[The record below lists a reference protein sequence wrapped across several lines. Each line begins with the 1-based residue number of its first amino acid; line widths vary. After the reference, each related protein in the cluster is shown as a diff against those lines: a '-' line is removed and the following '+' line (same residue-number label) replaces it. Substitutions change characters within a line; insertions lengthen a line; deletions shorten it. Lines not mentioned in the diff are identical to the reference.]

1 MKLKYLI
8 FSGVMMLVT
17 ACSSDFMDSIPKGKL
32 SDGVLNTAPGIED
45 LCTAAYSALAGPE
58 GDNLAFLSPTTN
70 WIYGEVRG
78 GNAYKGGGGITDI
91 WEFNA
96 METFTGLYAN
106 NALLDRK
113 WYNMYISVQR
123 CNEALR
129 RMKDISL
136 TDMPLRDVRIGEMKF
151 LRAHYFFE
159 LSRLFNHIPYFDE
172 NVAITDYVKISNV
185 EFTRDQILEK
195 ISAEFAAAAE
205 LLPDAQPVKD
215 LGRVNKS
222 AAYAYQAKVTLYR
235 AFKQND
241 ANNKFTGTPD
251 ATLLTNVVT
260 LCDKV
265 TGHDLVPDYQFLATI
280 AHEHDA
286 ESVFGVEYSVKDGT
300 VHDRIDWSNLVNAP
314 RGPAYSGDGFFMPS
328 QNLVNAF
335 KTDVNGIPKF
345 DTYNNGDFYNN
356 SPLKTMTVQDGLN
369 NPVDPRL
376 DFTVGRIGIP
386 WKDFAGG
393 AYSADWSREPATY
406 GYYSCKK
413 FLESTSNTLTQYHWG
428 GSALNYQIIRYAD
441 VLLWKA
447 EALIELGR
455 QNEALPLINRIRNR
469 AKNSPYVKAWQS
481 NNPAA
486 NYVINPYIDGVNC
499 TWSQDFARKAL
510 RFERRLELAMEG
522 DYFFDLVRWGV
533 AKDVINTQYFAN
545 EKGLRTYMQNAAFV
559 EGRDEYFPIPQ
570 NQISFSGNL
579 YKQNPGYGN

>member
-8 FSGVMMLVT
+8 LSGVMVLVT
-17 ACSSDFMDSIPKGKL
+17 ACSTDFMDSIPKGKL
-32 SDGVLNTAPGIED
+32 SDGVLNTAPGIEG

-58 GDNLAFLSPTTN
+58 GNNLAFLSPTTN

-91 WEFNA
+91 GAYNA
-96 METFTGLYAN
+96 FETFVGVFAN
-106 NALLDRK
+106 EPLLDRK
-113 WYNMYISVQR
+113 WFNMYISVQR

-129 RMKDISL
+129 RMKNISL

-151 LRAHYFFE
+151 LRAHYYFE

-172 NVAITDYVKISNV
+172 NVAVTDYVKISNV

-205 LLPDAQPVKD
+205 LLPETQPVKD

-251 ATLLTNVVT
+251 PTLLANVVA

-300 VHDRIDWSNLVNAP
+300 AQDRINWSNLVNAP

-335 KTDVNGIPKF
+335 KTDVNGIPMF
-345 DTYNNGDFYNN
+345 DTYNNGDFYSN
-356 SPLKTMTVQDGLN
+356 SLLKTMTVQDGLS

-386 WKDFAGG
+386 WKDFAGE

-469 AKNSPYVKAWQS
+469 AKNSSYVKAWQS

-533 AKDVINTQYFAN
+533 AKDVINKYFAN
-545 EKGLRTYMQNAAFV
+545 EKGLRTYMQNATFV